1 MFKYIFAFLSL
12 AFAMNCFGQIKG
24 EKKFQECEVVFKDS
38 TSFSG
43 FCKITKNN
51 RILFTIERDSTPDAW
66 DATMVKSV
74 RLYRSEQDQ
83 VLEYWQLNK
92 KRKPKLIEII
102 IYGDV
107 MLYVRTTK
115 RKVKDP
121 KKTIVEGT
129 NYHKDYKYKDAVIG
143 YYLKR
148 KNTEELIPIK
158 LSWSYKNW
166 KRKMIA
172 YFKDCPLLVEDI
184 KDDAYDKKSIRQLVE
199 DYNIYCVD

>member
-1 MFKYIFAFLSL
+1 MLKQIQLLFILLLSSIC
-12 AFAMNCFGQIKG
+12 AAQVHG
-24 EKKFQECEVVFKDS
+24 EKEFQECEVVFKDS
-38 TSFSG
+38 TSFVG
-43 FCKITKNN
+43 FCKIKKNN
-51 RILFTIERDSTPDAW
+51 QILFTMDRDSTPDTW

-74 RLYRSEQDQ
+74 RLYRSYQDQ
-83 VLEYWQLNK
+83 VLEYWKINK
-92 KRKPKLIEII
+92 KRKPKLLEIL

-115 RKVKDP
+115 RRVKDP

-129 NYHKDYKYKDAVIG
+129 DYHKDYKYKDAVIG

-148 KNTEELIPIK
+148 KNTDELVPIK
-158 LSWSYKNW
+158 LSWSDKNW

-199 DYNIYCVD
+199 DYNVYCTE